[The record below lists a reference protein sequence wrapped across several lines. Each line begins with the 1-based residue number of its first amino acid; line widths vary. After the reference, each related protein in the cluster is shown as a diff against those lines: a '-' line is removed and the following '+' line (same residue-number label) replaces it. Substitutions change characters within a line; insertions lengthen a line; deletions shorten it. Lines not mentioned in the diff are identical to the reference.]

1 MKKIVLILAV
11 VVLAIC
17 VAFALFFKFGNAEKS
32 EAEAEV
38 LTSVSF
44 ENTISADKEYMML
57 NYGGEYTWFETT
69 AVMKNYLD
77 EECDGSIETV
87 GSVFQV
93 LKEDDEGDKDTEV
106 IFTTHTETDNDYI
119 VRHGFWV
126 MDQELNNVAM
136 FLKFDDAFAKVIESD
151 YPKPHSRYCVLRK
164 QVGPKES
171 NPQYIFGNE
180 KYALFVDAISG
191 EVTDQNPS
199 Y

>member
-1 MKKIVLILAV
+1 MKKIISVLIIA
-11 VVLAIC
+11 VLAIC
-17 VAFALFFKFGNAEKS
+17 IVVAFFCNKPNTEPEPKS
-32 EAEAEV
+32 EV
-38 LTSVSF
+38 LISLSF

-199 Y
+199 F